1 MTFSRPC
8 WDPKSRLEMNYVTK
22 GQNKDQVC
30 FSVAALAKALYDR
43 MFKWLVAR
51 VNKTLDTKN
60 KRQYFIGVLDI
71 AGIWNIWGKHILIAT
86 FLCFMRNL
94 SVWSEISIT
103 HVFPKTH
110 YQKWYFHF
118 FSTILLNNFVL
129 IIQMRGYSSSSIT
142 ICLFWNKKNTRRRE
156 LNGNS

>member
-1 MTFSRPC
+1 MLNLCDSDTISLLNLKFRCSFVEAEKAAFLLGVNANDLLKALLRP
-8 WDPKSRLEMNYVTK
+8 KVKVGNEFVTK

-71 AGIWNIWGKHILIAT
+71 AGFEIFEAT
-86 FLCFMRNL
+86 
-94 SVWSEISIT
+94 
-103 HVFPKTH
+103 
-110 YQKWYFHF
+110 
-118 FSTILLNNFVL
+118 
-129 IIQMRGYSSSSIT
+129 T
-142 ICLFWNKKNTRRRE
+142 ICYLLKDI
-156 LNGNS
+156 